1 MWIAA
6 VALSALVALVF
17 AANGLAKLLGHPKMI
32 EASTHL
38 GYAMRSFRII
48 GLLEVLGAL
57 GILLAP
63 LYVPLGVAA
72 ATGLIL
78 LTTGGIIA
86 HLRASD
92 PIRLATP
99 ALGCA
104 VLTAAAVGLQIVAA

>member
-1 MWIAA
+1 MRIGA
-6 VALSALVALVF
+6 VALSGLVALVF
-17 AANGLAKLLGHPKMI
+17 AVTGMAKVLGHPKML

-38 GYAMRSFRII
+38 GFPMRAFRII

-63 LYVPLGVAA
+63 LCLPLSVAA

-78 LTTGGIIA
+78 LTIGASLA
-86 HLRASD
+86 HVRASD

-104 VLTAAAVGLQIVAA
+104 LLTAGAVGLQVLAV

>member
-6 VALSALVALVF
+6 VALSGLVALVF
-17 AANGLAKLLGHPKMI
+17 AANGMAKLLGHPKMI

-38 GYAMRSFRII
+38 GYSMRSFRII
-48 GLLEVLGAL
+48 GLLEVFGAL

-63 LYVPLGVAA
+63 LCVPLSVAG
-72 ATGLIL
+72 TGLIL
-78 LTTGGIIA
+78 LTIGGFIA

-104 VLTAAAVGLQIVAA
+104 LLTAAAAGLQIVAA

>member
-6 VALSALVALVF
+6 IALSGFVALVF
-17 AANGLAKLLGHPKMI
+17 AANGAAKMLGHPKMI

-38 GYAMRSFRII
+38 GYSLRSFRII
-48 GLLEVLGAL
+48 GLFEVLGAL

-63 LYVPLGVAA
+63 LCVPLGVAA

-78 LTTGGIIA
+78 LTVGGFIA
-86 HLRASD
+86 HLRAAD
-92 PIRLATP
+92 PIRVATP

-104 VLTAAAVGLQIVAA
+104 LLTAAAVGLQIVAV

>member
-6 VALSALVALVF
+6 VVLSGFAALVF
-17 AANGLAKLLGHPKMI
+17 VVNGTTKLLGHPRMV

-38 GYAMRSFRII
+38 GYSMRSFRVI
-48 GLLEVLGAL
+48 GLLEVLGAI

-63 LYVPLGVAA
+63 LWAPLSVAA

-78 LTTGGIIA
+78 LTIGGFIA

-92 PIRLATP
+92 PIRVAMP
-99 ALGCA
+99 ALVCA
-104 VLTAAAVGLQIVAA
+104 ALTAAAAGLQILGA

>member
-6 VALSALVALVF
+6 VALSGLVALVF
-17 AANGLAKLLGHPKMI
+17 AANGMAKLLGHPKMI

-38 GYAMRSFRII
+38 GYSTRSFRII
-48 GLLEVLGAL
+48 GLLEVFGAL

-63 LYVPLGVAA
+63 LCVPLSVAG
-72 ATGLIL
+72 TGLIL
-78 LTTGGIIA
+78 LTIGGFIA

-104 VLTAAAVGLQIVAA
+104 LLTAAAVGLQIVAA